1 MTRAL
6 AELLEQLRGDG
17 ALDRPERLRER
28 ADALERLERLAWF
41 LPELADVDDAASLR
55 AQVAAQQARLDA
67 ADRELYARLRES
79 IRRGD
84 GARAL
89 RAWIRPVRQDDD
101 SGPRGEGYDPL
112 DPLLSG
118 VLQLREPDG
127 EIAALAPELVF
138 YQPTPARHIFDL
150 IERLRLSAN
159 DVLIDLGS
167 GLGHVPLLV
176 GACTPARC
184 IGVELEPAYLAG
196 ARASA
201 EALNL
206 RRVDFVHADA
216 RVADLSQATVFYLY
230 TPFNGAVLDRV
241 LERIRIEA
249 GRRELRVCS
258 LGPCSERLAALPWLR
273 LLDADGSGDR
283 VAVFATYPGGR

>member
-1 MTRAL
+1 MSQAL
-6 AELLEQLRGDG
+6 ADLLEQLRGDST
-17 ALDRPERLRER
+17 LDRPERLRER
-28 ADALERLERLAWF
+28 ADALDRLERLAWY
-41 LPELADVDDAASLR
+41 LPEPADATQTASLR
-55 AQVAAQQARLDA
+55 AQVAAQQARLEA
-67 ADRELYARLRES
+67 ADRDLYAHLRAS

-89 RAWIRPVRQDDD
+89 RAWMPATHADDA
-101 SGPRGEGYDPL
+101 SGARGEGYDHL
-112 DPLLSG
+112 DQLLSG
-118 VLQLREPDG
+118 VLQLPEPDG

-138 YQPTPARHIFDL
+138 YQPTPTRHIFDL
-150 IERLRLSAN
+150 IARVRPGAD

-176 GACTPARC
+176 GACTSARC

-201 EALNL
+201 EALGL
-206 RRVDFVHADA
+206 SRVDFVHADA
-216 RVADLSQATVFYLY
+216 RVADLSAATVFYLY

-249 GRRELRVCS
+249 GQRELRVCG

-273 LLDADGSGDR
+273 LLDADWSRDR
-283 VAVFATYPGGR
+283 VAVFAAYEGER